1 MENITN
7 QSNEP
12 HGDPDLQLSLRPP
25 AGDPSPQPFSLW
37 SSVGDPSPQPF
48 SLRSSVRDLL
58 SQPFSLRPPVRD
70 LSPHPFSLS
79 PPVRDLSP
87 RPSAVPVTA
96 CQANAN
102 ALTSMRITRNLGT
115 RRSSL
120 RRCNSRSPRTTERIE
135 PPYPWSTNR
144 RAVVQTLNDLK
155 SNQILTITGDVRCRQ
170 CQRQYNIEYD
180 TVSKFEEIASFV
192 EENKNLFRDRAPRS
206 WMNPN
211 YPTCR
216 FCGHENGA
224 RPVIPGEWRKINW
237 LFLLLGEMLGA
248 LNLNHLKY
256 FCSYTNNHRTG
267 AKNRLLYLTYITL
280 CHQVD
285 PSGRFRRV

>member
-1 MENITN
+1 MAIDITN
-7 QSNEP
+7 QTL
-12 HGDPDLQLSLRPP
+12 DLQLSLRPP
-25 AGDPSPQPFSLW
+25 SGDLRSRPSPPAI
-37 SSVGDPSPQPF
+37 GHA
-48 SLRSSVRDLL
+48 R
-58 SQPFSLRPPVRD
+58 
-70 LSPHPFSLS
+70 
-79 PPVRDLSP
+79 
-87 RPSAVPVTA
+87 
-96 CQANAN
+96 AN
-102 ALTSMRITRNLGT
+102 ALTNRRITRNLGT

-120 RRCNSRSPRTTERIE
+120 RRCNSRSPRTTETIE

-144 RAVVQTLNDLK
+144 RAMVRTLNDLR
-155 SNQILTITGDVRCRQ
+155 SSQILQITGDVRCRQ
-170 CQRQYNIEYD
+170 CQIEYTIEYD
-180 TVSKFEEIASFV
+180 MVSKFEEIASFV

-224 RPVIPGEWRKINW
+224 RPVIPDEWRKINW
-237 LFLLLGEMLGA
+237 LFLLLGEMLGV

-285 PSGRFRRV
+285 PSGRFNRV